1 MASQYAVPWDQDKD
15 PKLLQLLAS
24 SSCEDLLK
32 DS

>member
-1 MASQYAVPWDQDKD
+1 MVSQYAEPWDKDKD

-24 SSCEDLLK
+24 SSCEDLLD